1 MADDPEKVTD
11 VTRRQLLAGAA
22 LGGMVAAAA
31 APLLASAQSSSG
43 EAHAET
49 RDPSSTPPAYEP
61 PQRQLTFST
70 CGGDYMTDVLRGL
83 GIEYFAAT
91 PGNTFMGL
99 HESILNYGMVTEPK
113 MRSLLTL
120 HEEASVAMCHGYA
133 KIEGKPMACGMH
145 GVVGLQHASMAIY
158 NAYADRVP
166 IFMIT
171 SASLDALRRGG
182 GDKWDHSGT
191 DAPAMVRDFTKWDS
205 TPGSLGHFGEAA
217 TRAYKFAM
225 TPPYGPVLLAVDT
238 NMQEDE
244 IPGGSQRRPP
254 IPKLPRISPP
264 AAEEAVVEE
273 IADKLVNAENP
284 VLYADRMARTPE
296 GLKNLIELA
305 ETLQAP
311 VCDGGNRMNFPWRHP
326 LNQRA
331 QLRSLL
337 GKADV
342 LLALE
347 PGGPFNLVTEQDRDG
362 NLKPTLPAGSMSISI
377 SASELAPKGNYHEMQ
392 RYAGNFTLAVE
403 ADSEATL
410 PALIEA
416 VKRKL
421 TTSRSS
427 ALQAR
432 GQMFAQAHQQDLNLA
447 KQAAAY
453 GWDASPISMPRMCQE
468 LYYAIKDEDWS
479 LVSPTAFQSG
489 WPQKLWTA
497 DRHYQYIGAQ
507 GAAGIGYI
515 TPASLGAAL
524 ANQKYGRFTVSITG
538 DGDLMFSPGVL
549 FTAAHERIPIL
560 YLVHNNRCYHEEL
573 MQLQF
578 IANRRQRGIQRV
590 GIACDITDPNISYAD
605 MARSMGV
612 YGEGPIVDP
621 KDLGPALKR
630 AVARVKRGEPAL
642 IDVVS
647 QGR

>member
-11 VTRRQLLAGAA
+11 FTRRQLLAGAA

-31 APLLASAQSSSG
+31 PVLASVQGSGG
-43 EAHAET
+43 EAHSGSSDTPSEQSGYPAEQRILT
-49 RDPSSTPPAYEP
+49 YSS
-61 PQRQLTFST
+61 
-70 CGGDYMTDVLRGL
+70 CGGDYMTDVIRGL

-171 SASLDALRRGG
+171 SASLDATRRGG

-191 DAPAMVRDFTKWDS
+191 DAPAMVRDYTKWDD
-205 TPGSLGHFGEAA
+205 TPGSLGHFGESA

-225 TPPYGPVLLAVDT
+225 TPPYGPILLALDT

-244 IPGGSQRRPP
+244 IPGGKAPP
-254 IPKLPRISPP
+254 IPRLPRIAPP
-264 AAEEAVVEE
+264 AAEQAVVEE
-273 IADKLVNAENP
+273 IAGKLVNAERP
-284 VLYADRMARTPE
+284 LIYADRMARTPQ
-296 GLKNLIELA
+296 GLKHLIELA

-311 VCDGGNRMNFPWRHP
+311 VCDGGSRMNFPWRHP

-331 QLRSLL
+331 QLRTLL
-337 GKADV
+337 RKADV

-347 PGGPFNLVTEQDRDG
+347 PGGPFNLVTSQDRDG
-362 NLKPTLPAGSMSISI
+362 NLQPLLPPGSTSISI
-377 SASELAPKGNYHEMQ
+377 CASELFPRGNYHEMQ

-416 VKRKL
+416 VKRQL
-421 TTSRSS
+421 PASRRS

-432 GQMFAQAHQQDLNLA
+432 GRAFAQAHQQDLDLA

-453 GWDASPISMPRMCQE
+453 GWDASPISVPRMCQE

-489 WPQKLWTA
+489 WPQRLWAA

-515 TPASLGAAL
+515 TPAGLGAAL
-524 ANQKYGRFTVSITG
+524 ANQKYGRFTVSILG

-560 YLVHNNRCYHEEL
+560 YVVHNNRSYHEEL
-573 MQLQF
+573 MQLQY

-590 GIACDITDPNISYAD
+590 GIACNITDPNISYAD
-605 MARSMGV
+605 MAKSMGV
-612 YGEGPIVDP
+612 YGEGPISDP
-621 KDLGPALKR
+621 KELGPALKR